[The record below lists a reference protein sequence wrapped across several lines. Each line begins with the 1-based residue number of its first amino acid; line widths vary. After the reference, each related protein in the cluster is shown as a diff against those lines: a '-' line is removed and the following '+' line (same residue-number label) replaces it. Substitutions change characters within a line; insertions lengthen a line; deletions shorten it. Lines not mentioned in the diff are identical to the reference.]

1 MLNTISGKMEV
12 ISTTEWS
19 TTNESIN
26 GTTYYVYTYTGAAR
40 GEVTLLAKF

>member
-12 ISTTEWS
+12 IGTSDWS

-26 GTTYYVYTYTGAAR
+26 GISYYVYTYTGSAR